1 MLRHPSDWKYFMDLF
16 YCCCHLRLFV
26 TNEIITP
33 GSGWGKH
40 YMTSS
45 AVRLWKGLSFL
56 VFDTVD
62 HKHHL
67 WHSGWNLIICS
78 FANGNSWKSETRPAV
93 NLRHKGVFVF
103 SLVHSG
109 EIWSWQIFAWGGSD
123 ESAALPSLIRCT
135 DRRTVCVCVCVAE
148 LKRPQIGNS
157 CYHEHT
163 FTQPHKYFTDSV
175 MLHESTE
182 KLSAFIGHSH
192 CTGPPFFSASWHE
205 KLINCP
211 LSHDQSFHKGL
222 CESVYSSGSHEAGLL
237 CWSGKVDPSLCVEVI
252 ICCHKINRLFL
263 TNIVKMVIYW

>member
-78 FANGNSWKSETRPAV
+78 FANGNSWKSETRLAV

-135 DRRTVCVCVCVAE
+135 DRRTVCVCVCGRIKTATNWQQ
-148 LKRPQIGNS
+148 LLPRTHFHTASQILHWFGNVTWIHWEVICIYRS
-157 CYHEHT
+157 L
-163 FTQPHKYFTDSV
+163 S
-175 MLHESTE
+175 LHR
-182 KLSAFIGHSH
+182 
-192 CTGPPFFSASWHE
+192 PPFFFCQLAWKINKLSFESWPIFSQRLVWVCLFIW
-205 KLINCP
+205 K
-211 LSHDQSFHKGL
+211 S
-222 CESVYSSGSHEAGLL
+222 
-237 CWSGKVDPSLCVEVI
+237 WSGFVVLEPNKW
-252 ICCHKINRLFL
+252 
-263 TNIVKMVIYW
+263 IVHFVLEL

>member
-1 MLRHPSDWKYFMDLF
+1 M
-16 YCCCHLRLFV
+16 RLFV

-135 DRRTVCVCVCVAE
+135 DRRTVCVCVCGRIKTATNWQQ
-148 LKRPQIGNS
+148 LLPRTHFHTASQILHWFGNVTWIHWEVICIYRS
-157 CYHEHT
+157 L
-163 FTQPHKYFTDSV
+163 S
-175 MLHESTE
+175 LHS
-182 KLSAFIGHSH
+182 
-192 CTGPPFFSASWHE
+192 PPFFSASWHE